1 MPSPNGRPPP
11 AASISARPRGRAS
24 SLRIVSARPLAR
36 ALAQEGYIR
45 EHVQRSGKWRDSVT
59 HSILDHEYLGVTP
72 QMGPQDA

>member
-1 MPSPNGRPPP
+1 MPSPSGRPPAP
-11 AASISARPRGRAS
+11 PRFRRGREGRAS
-24 SLRIVSARPLAR
+24 SLRIVSARTLER

-59 HSILDHEYLGVTP
+59 HSILDHEYLGVPP